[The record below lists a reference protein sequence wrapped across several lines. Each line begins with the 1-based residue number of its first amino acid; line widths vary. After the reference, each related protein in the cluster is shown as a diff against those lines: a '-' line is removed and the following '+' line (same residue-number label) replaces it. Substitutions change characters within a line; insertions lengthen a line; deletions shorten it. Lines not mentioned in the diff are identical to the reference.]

1 MLQIETTQIFD
12 ATKYL
17 SCTSCPLHNNCNKYE
32 QICDLAK
39 HKLFF
44 GANLLCVLE
53 RAENAMI
60 NVLAECKK
68 NNFSN
73 PMERAKTLYKDFL
86 PTLNNFLNAFY
97 KYDCDSADDYA
108 KRAITYAL
116 AESLEYWDLL
126 QHFDFIFSQDIEN
139 TRNILQAQFIYEM
152 TKSENE
158 KLAAEKAGA
167 NNTTKG
173 EQKQ

>member
-1 MLQIETTQIFD
+1 MLQVETTQIFD

-17 SCTSCPLHNNCNKYE
+17 CCASCPLHNNCNKYAL
-32 QICDLAK
+32 ICDFI
-39 HKLFF
+39 HDKLFF

-53 RAENAMI
+53 RAENAAM
-60 NVLAECKK
+60 NARAECVK

-73 PMERAKTLYKDFL
+73 PTERAKTLYKDFL

-97 KYDCDSADDYA
+97 KYDCEHASEYA
-108 KRAITYAL
+108 KRAIVLTL
-116 AESLEYWDLL
+116 AESLEYWELL
-126 QHFDFIFSQDIEN
+126 KHFDFMFSQDIEN
-139 TRNILQAQFIYEM
+139 TRDVLQAQFEYEI

-158 KLAAEKAGA
+158 KLAEQKAET

-173 EQKQ
+173 E

>member
-1 MLQIETTQIFD
+1 MLQVETTQIFD

-17 SCTSCPLHNNCNKYE
+17 CCASCPLHNNCNKYAL
-32 QICDLAK
+32 ICNFVK
-39 HKLFF
+39 NKLFF

-53 RAENAMI
+53 RAESVAM
-60 NVLAECKK
+60 NVRNECVK

-73 PMERAKTLYKDFL
+73 PFTRAETLYKDFL

-97 KYDCDSADDYA
+97 KYDCEHASDYDKQA
-108 KRAITYAL
+108 LIFAL
-116 AESLEYWDLL
+116 AESLEYWNLL
-126 QHFDFIFSQDIEN
+126 QHFDFMFSQDIEN
-139 TRNILQAQFIYEM
+139 TRNILQAQFEYEI

-158 KLAAEKAGA
+158 KLAEEKARG

-173 EQKQ
+173 E

>member
-1 MLQIETTQIFD
+1 MLQVETTQIFD

-17 SCTSCPLHNNCNKYE
+17 SCATCPLHNNCNKYAL
-32 QICDLAK
+32 ICNFVNN
-39 HKLFF
+39 KLFF
-44 GANLLCVLE
+44 GASLLCVLE
-53 RAENAMI
+53 RAENATM

-73 PMERAKTLYKDFL
+73 PLQRAETLYKDFL

-97 KYDCDSADDYA
+97 KYDCENASDYDKQA
-108 KRAITYAL
+108 LIFAL
-116 AESLEYWDLL
+116 AESLEYWHLL
-126 QHFDFIFSQDIEN
+126 QHFDFMFSQDVEN
-139 TRNILQAQFIYEM
+139 TRDILHSQFEYEI

-158 KLAAEKAGA
+158 KLAEEKARG

-173 EQKQ
+173 E

>member
-1 MLQIETTQIFD
+1 MLQIETTQILD

-17 SCTSCPLHNNCNKYE
+17 CCASCPLHYNCNKYE

-39 HKLFF
+39 HELFF

-53 RAENAMI
+53 RAENAMM

-68 NNFSN
+68 NNFLN

-97 KYDCDSADDYA
+97 EYDCDNADYYA

-116 AESLEYWDLL
+116 AESLEYWGLL
-126 QHFDFIFSQDIEN
+126 QHFDFMFSQDIEN
-139 TRNILQAQFIYEM
+139 TRNILQAQFMYEM

-158 KLAAEKAGA
+158 KLAEQNSHTNDA
-167 NNTTKG
+167 TKG
-173 EQKQ
+173 E